1 MSWDA
6 TLLGFQ
12 RRISEWS
19 NLTRRSEHPTGTLA
33 WGHAMHDVHTS
44 TTFVVL
50 LCVSLL
56 LEAAQASDLSNSS
69 DSRWLPLRTSNQPRP
84 RENLVYRFVDVET
97 LPVREVG
104 GSGLREGG
112 RGTPTSAGFVAGATA
127 PLALFLLISALQQA
141 AYLAVCI
148 LGHLLA
154 HPFPFCTSRRSSR
167 PRT

>member
-1 MSWDA
+1 M
-6 TLLGFQ
+6 
-12 RRISEWS
+12 I
-19 NLTRRSEHPTGTLA
+19 LT
-33 WGHAMHDVHTS
+33 HAMHDLHTS
-44 TTFVVL
+44 TFVVL
-50 LCVSLL
+50 LCVPLL
-56 LEAAQASDLSNSS
+56 LDAAQARDLSDSS

-84 RENLVYRFVDVET
+84 REHLVYRFVEVET

-104 GSGLREGG
+104 GSGLREEG
-112 RGTPTSAGFVAGATA
+112 RGTRTFSGFVAGATA

-154 HPFPFCTSRRSSR
+154 HPFSFCTSRHSSR